1 MGLKICLPISNQG
14 KGYSEIAE
22 LVSVSYVVYSNRK
35 GMETCSSVRSAFK
48 RWALTLKPI
57 EMLWS
62 CGIE

>member
-35 GMETCSSVRSAFK
+35 GMETCSSVR
-48 RWALTLKPI
+48 
-57 EMLWS
+57 
-62 CGIE
+62 